1 MKASIDNIPSH
12 IGIIMDGNGRWAKKR
27 GLPRPIGHKNGAT
40 TTRNIID
47 AADRL
52 GVKYLTL
59 YVFSAENWDRPPKE
73 VKLLMKLLVE
83 MIKKEIKSLKE
94 RNVRVIALG
103 DLSKLPD
110 SARNE
115 LELSI
120 KETSHNTGLTLQLA
134 ISYGGRAEII
144 RAAKELAKLGKL
156 EDITEDHFSKYLYT
170 SNSPDPELIIRTGG
184 DQRISNFLLWQSAYS
199 ELYFTDTLWPDFN
212 EDGLIEALK
221 EFNRR
226 ERRFGRVL
234 DD

>member
-1 MKASIDNIPSH
+1 MRNSIENIPSH

-47 AADRL
+47 ATDRL

-83 MIKKEIKSLKE
+83 MIKKELRSLKD

-110 SARNE
+110 GARDE
-115 LELSI
+115 LENSI
-120 KETSHNTGLTLQLA
+120 SETSHNTGLTLQLA
-134 ISYGGRAEII
+134 ISYGGRSEII
-144 RAAKELAKLGKL
+144 NAAKKIVEDGKL
-156 EDITEDHFSKYLYT
+156 DTITEEEFSKYLYT
-170 SNSPDPELIIRTGG
+170 SGSPDPELIIRTGG

-199 ELYFTDTLWPDFN
+199 ELYFTNTLWPDFS
-212 EDGLIEALK
+212 EDGLLEAVA